1 MNLTQVAI
9 LRQQRSIQHG
19 LYLGSRQANPEVFP
33 GVGPVGLVETGDALG
48 EDEDVALLQGYRVV
62 VGGGEGSL
70 AVLNVVDDV
79 VLPDVVSPVEVVGRT
94 VILADEQD
102 ATLQTLPG

>member
-1 MNLTQVAI
+1 M
-9 LRQQRSIQHG
+9 
-19 LYLGSRQANPEVFP
+19 
-33 GVGPVGLVETGDALG
+33 
-48 EDEDVALLQGYRVV
+48 